1 MSFANMYWG
10 CVDQQLE
17 DSSAKKDSDLGAP
30 YIPQSLTSPIFSA
43 CKSSLLSLLTTTFE
57 SKVLYASP
65 SSRVL
70 AKTPRDFYMPNYE
83 DVSVETRDGKLVH
96 GWLIKRKDPRQYPTI
111 LHFHGNACNISHMLY
126 DALGMFQKVKAN
138 ILLIDY
144 RGYGQSE
151 GSPSEAGLMLD
162 AEAALD
168 YLLRRPDVADP
179 ASIFLFGR
187 SLGGA
192 VAIEL
197 AARRESAVRGVVVEN
212 TFTSIDDLVRHLSPA
227 LCRPVLRNLSS
238 KWDTLRVIPQIRR
251 PILFLS
257 GRADE
262 IVPPFMMTALYRA
275 AVQSAGRE
283 MAAFPKGRHN
293 STCLAR
299 GYYETMRRFVDRVLV
314 SSGDGAYVVDG
325 GGAGG
330 DDMPR
335 EPA

>member
-1 MSFANMYWG
+1 MLAMSFANMYWG
-10 CVDQQLE
+10 CVDQQLDEASVKRQQDE
-17 DSSAKKDSDLGAP
+17 DGAAVCIPHSYSSPVFNS
-30 YIPQSLTSPIFSA
+30 
-43 CKSSLLSLLTTTFE
+43 CKSSLLSLLTSTFE

-65 SSRVL
+65 SNRIL

-83 DVSVETRDGKLVH
+83 DVSIETKDGKVVH
-96 GWLIKRKDPRQYPTI
+96 GWLIKRKDPRMYPTI

-138 ILLIDY
+138 VLLVDY

-151 GSPSEAGLMLD
+151 GSPSEAGLKLD

-168 YLLRRPDVADP
+168 LLLARPDVVDP
-179 ASIFLFGR
+179 AAIFLFGR

-192 VAIEL
+192 VAIDL
-197 AARRESAVRGVVVEN
+197 AARREEAVRGLVVEN
-212 TFTSIDDLVRHLSPA
+212 TFTGIEELVKFLSPA

-238 KWDTLRVIPQIRR
+238 KWDSVGVIRQIRR

-262 IVPPFMMTALYRA
+262 IVPPHMMTALYKA
-275 AVQSAGRE
+275 ATLSDGRE
-283 MAAFPKGRHN
+283 MASFPKGRHN

-299 GYYETMRRFVDRVLV
+299 GYYETIRRFVDRVLLPQ
-314 SSGDGAYVVDG
+314 SG
-325 GGAGG
+325 
-330 DDMPR
+330 P
-335 EPA
+335 